1 MEIETDLNLRQGAR
15 ALIIDEHDCVLLVRF
30 EFEHATVW
38 AAPGGGVDDG
48 EQAPDCLHRELR
60 EELGATGLAIGPEVW
75 QRTHVFP
82 MTTGHD
88 GQVDR
93 FYLVRAPRFDPEPAL
108 GWEAMRAEHVHEMR
122 WWSVAEIATAGERGD
137 VLFAPRRIAELL
149 APVLGGHLPD
159 TPIDTGI

>member
-1 MEIETDLNLRQGAR
+1 MDTDLNLRQGVR
-15 ALIIDEHDCVLLVRF
+15 ALIVDEHDCVLLVRF
-30 EFEHATVW
+30 EFRHATVW
-38 AAPGGGVDDG
+38 ATPGGGVDDG
-48 EQAPDCLHRELR
+48 EQALDCLRRELR
-60 EELGATGLAIGPEVW
+60 EELGATDLTIGPEVW
-75 QRTHVFP
+75 QRTHVIP

-93 FYLVRAPRFDPEPAL
+93 IHLVRTPRFDPEPAL

-122 WWSVAEIATAGERGD
+122 WWSVVEIAEATARGD

-149 APVLGGHLPD
+149 APVLAGELPD